1 MGVIWLQEKN
11 LREVWVRKPE
21 AVWTLFEVFTLTD
34 VWLLRQKSK
43 KVCLARRAGH
53 TSHLPKQGY
62 YSLWKFS
69 YKF

>member
-34 VWLLRQKSK
+34 V
-43 KVCLARRAGH
+43 
-53 TSHLPKQGY
+53 
-62 YSLWKFS
+62 
-69 YKF
+69 